1 MAPAA
6 RTRYHSRDMD
16 QPDPPPTPTA
26 EAPSLADAA
35 RWMVILAAAF
45 FLIRELGDILKP
57 LFLAILV
64 AYVVLPVH
72 LAVKKRVPG
81 RLSLAASAVL
91 SLIVI
96 LLLTVGIQATV
107 RVLVAEL
114 PELNREAVELRQSF
128 GRYAERHYPRTTE
141 SVSQLAFSGGD
152 SPVREATTRLVNAA
166 ADTVSTAAVVGLY
179 LLFILLEAGRFPEKV
194 QRAFS
199 GPRAERIMDTI
210 AGVNQGIAH
219 FLSAKVKASLI
230 LAVPVF
236 VVLLVFRTPLAVG
249 WAVFTFFCNF
259 VPYLGSVAG
268 YGLPT
273 LFVLI
278 KFGFGWE
285 FMTIAVLLLAIHL
298 VSASVIEP
306 AVIGK
311 AVGLSPVVILFSLAF
326 WGYVWGLTGM
336 LLAVPLT
343 VIFKIVCD
351 HMDATRPLAKL
362 VSDE

>member
-1 MAPAA
+1 MIHPRPTHAP
-6 RTRYHSRDMD
+6 
-16 QPDPPPTPTA
+16 A
-26 EAPSLADAA
+26 EAPSLADCA
-35 RWMVILAAAF
+35 RWVVIVAASF
-45 FLIRELGDILKP
+45 FLLRELGPIIKP
-57 LFLAILV
+57 LLLAVLV

-72 LAVKKRVPG
+72 LAVRRRVPG

-91 SLIVI
+91 SLNLI

-107 RVLVAEL
+107 RILVAEL
-114 PELNREAVELRQSF
+114 PDLSLKAGEMGDSFKQSVRE
-128 GRYAERHYPRTTE
+128 HYPQTAET
-141 SVSQLAFSGGD
+141 VNQFAFSDD
-152 SPVREATTRLVNAA
+152 SSVREITNRLVSAA
-166 ADTVSTAAVVGLY
+166 ADTLSTALVVGLY
-179 LLFILLEAGRFPEKV
+179 LLFILLEAGRFPDKV
-194 QRAFS
+194 RRAFA
-199 GPRAERIMDTI
+199 GPRADRIMDTI
-210 AGVNQGIAH
+210 AGINEGIAH
-219 FLSAKVKASLI
+219 FLWAKVKASLI

-236 VVLLVFRTPLAVG
+236 VVLFVFRTPLALG

-259 VPYLGSVAG
+259 IPYLGSVAG

-285 FMTIAVLLLAIHL
+285 FITIAILLLAIHL

-306 AVIGK
+306 AVIGR
-311 AVGLSPVVILFSLAF
+311 AVGLSPVVILFALAF
-326 WGYVWGLTGM
+326 WGSIWGLTGM

-343 VIFKIVCD
+343 VMLKIVCE